1 MIYTPMTK
9 KAMQIAYN
17 AHHGQVDQVGAPY
30 ILHPVHLAEQMD
42 DEISCTVALLHDV
55 AEDTSV
61 TLQQLSEVFPQE
73 VIAAL
78 TLLTHEKG
86 TDYFEYVKA
95 IRQNPVAV
103 KVKLADIAHNSDQS
117 RCVGAGLP
125 EVKLQYWRNKY
136 SRAKR
141 ILCEENL

>member
-9 KAMQIAYN
+9 KAMQIAYS

-61 TLQQLSEVFPQE
+61 TLQQLSEIFPQE
-73 VIAAL
+73 VMVPL

-86 TDYFEYVKA
+86 TDYFAYVKA
-95 IRQNPVAV
+95 LRQNKVAV
-103 KVKLADIAHNSDQS
+103 KVKLADIAHNSDQT
-117 RCVGAGLP
+117 RCVGADLP
-125 EVKLQYWRNKY
+125 PEKLEYWRNKY
-136 SRAKR
+136 SRAIT
-141 ILCEENL
+141 ILCDENL

>member
-73 VIAAL
+73 VIVPL

-117 RCVGAGLP
+117 RCVGAELP

>member
-73 VIAAL
+73 VIVPL